1 MVTFNQ
7 MFAYSLF
14 MLTFN
19 FWYLVRRLLA
29 PDVRIWTA
37 ALCFDFFSSGFSGCF
52 FFATEL
58 MTSNLTGGGGWE
70 REKESLDRRY
80 LGVAQNTRTSG
91 CKLWKILH
99 IYHLDK
105 PHSLIQQKLVGL
117 CILLFL
123 FLFFYIWC
131 FLLSLLGGGICT
143 DESTPS
149 YCC

>member
-1 MVTFNQ
+1 
-7 MFAYSLF
+7 
-14 MLTFN
+14 
-19 FWYLVRRLLA
+19 
-29 PDVRIWTA
+29 
-37 ALCFDFFSSGFSGCF
+37 
-52 FFATEL
+52 

-117 CILLFL
+117 CILFLLFL
-123 FLFFYIWC
+123 SFYIWC
-131 FLLSLLGGGICT
+131 FLLFLLGGGICT